1 MVAEGIESA
10 LSVALACGLCA
21 WAALSAS
28 GIEHL
33 VLPADATH
41 VLIAADNDRNGRGQ
55 RAAHNAVQKWH
66 RENRRVRIALPP
78 ELGTDFNDILTRT
91 YLKIV

>member
-1 MVAEGIESA
+1 LRPDGNGKADLPKNLQRAFFGPVAGGAVWFGNPQPGEWLVVAEGIESA

-33 VLPADATH
+33 VLPAD
-41 VLIAADNDRNGRGQ
+41 
-55 RAAHNAVQKWH
+55 
-66 RENRRVRIALPP
+66 
-78 ELGTDFNDILTRT
+78 GTRH
-91 YLKIV
+91 